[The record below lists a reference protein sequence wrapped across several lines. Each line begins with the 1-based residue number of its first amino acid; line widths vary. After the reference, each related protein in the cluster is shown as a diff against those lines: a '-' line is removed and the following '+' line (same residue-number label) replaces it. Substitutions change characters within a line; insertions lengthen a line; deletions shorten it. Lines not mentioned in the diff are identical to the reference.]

1 MLLTFYEITEKL
13 KQMDGEKIIIVLENL
28 RDIKI
33 LLIGKKL
40 FRVWR
45 LK

>member
-1 MLLTFYEITEKL
+1 
-13 KQMDGEKIIIVLENL
+13 MDGEKIIIVLENL